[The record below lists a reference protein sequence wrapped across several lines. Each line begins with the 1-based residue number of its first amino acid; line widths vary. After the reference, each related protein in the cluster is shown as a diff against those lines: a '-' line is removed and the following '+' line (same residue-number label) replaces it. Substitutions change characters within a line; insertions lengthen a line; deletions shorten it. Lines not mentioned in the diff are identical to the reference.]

1 MSAGNPT
8 YSLSINPSVIDKPD
22 QAGRGRS
29 SKNWQRIEAT
39 RGELCDQIL
48 RGYAIAPQFKN
59 GRRKAVDFERAGF
72 LAADVDDGM
81 TLEDTKDN
89 AFVRQHASLIHTTA
103 SHTPE
108 KNRYRIFFLLDN
120 AIHDPQDWADA
131 QLGLAIVLGSDRSVS
146 DAARMFFGNSSAAFF
161 PLCGSM
167 PTHVVADLIERG
179 RAARAQIRE
188 ADGRLLPVDS
198 ARRIAGA
205 ELVKLA
211 TGETV
216 RMDEIGPNVSVHC
229 PNHDDADPSAF
240 TVPSNRNGTIGIHCM
255 ACKATFWPPNTRDGY
270 DFDAF
275 DRLFEER
282 RLGQQ
287 QPDPNST
294 GLDRFFPPDP
304 TFEKLQQA
312 FLPRLYYQPG
322 ITMVKSP
329 KGSGKTEAL
338 KHMIDDIRAGCFKQG
353 IKPKD
358 WPKSILLIGHRQAL
372 IREAAVKLGLW
383 CYLDQEEPPPGNPR
397 TLAVCLDSL
406 PRYNEPY
413 VERHDGLRPIFNR
426 SRPYDLVIIDES
438 EQVLSHLQSQT
449 IAKRLGMERCYDAL
463 MYEVSAAKAVIALDA
478 DLGLVTAHAMR
489 TMRPQ
494 DWASRCSI
502 IYNAPIVPDQK
513 RTMRLFSSRKR
524 LEHEVIEAVRRGQ
537 RSSATR
543 KSASPRCTR

>member
-240 TVPSNRNGTIGIHCM
+240 TVPSNRNGTIGIARRPSGLPTRATGTTSM
-255 ACKATFWPPNTRDGY
+255 LSIACSR
-270 DFDAF
+270 
-275 DRLFEER
+275 
-282 RLGQQ
+282 
-287 QPDPNST
+287 
-294 GLDRFFPPDP
+294 
-304 TFEKLQQA
+304 
-312 FLPRLYYQPG
+312 
-322 ITMVKSP
+322 
-329 KGSGKTEAL
+329 KG
-338 KHMIDDIRAGCFKQG
+338 
-353 IKPKD
+353 
-358 WPKSILLIGHRQAL
+358 
-372 IREAAVKLGLW
+372 
-383 CYLDQEEPPPGNPR
+383 
-397 TLAVCLDSL
+397 
-406 PRYNEPY
+406 
-413 VERHDGLRPIFNR
+413 
-426 SRPYDLVIIDES
+426 
-438 EQVLSHLQSQT
+438 
-449 IAKRLGMERCYDAL
+449 
-463 MYEVSAAKAVIALDA
+463 
-478 DLGLVTAHAMR
+478 
-489 TMRPQ
+489 
-494 DWASRCSI
+494 DWAS
-502 IYNAPIVPDQK
+502 
-513 RTMRLFSSRKR
+513 SSRIPIRPASTDFFHRTRHSKSSS
-524 LEHEVIEAVRRGQ
+524 RRFFQGCI
-537 RSSATR
+537 T
-543 KSASPRCTR
+543 SPALRW